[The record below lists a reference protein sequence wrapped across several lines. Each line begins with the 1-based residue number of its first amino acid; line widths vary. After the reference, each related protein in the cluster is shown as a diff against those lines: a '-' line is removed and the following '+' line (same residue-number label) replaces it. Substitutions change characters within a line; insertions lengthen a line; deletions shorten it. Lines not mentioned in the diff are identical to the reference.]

1 MLVKLYQD
9 NPNKKEL
16 LKIVEILE
24 KDGVIIF
31 PTDSVYAI
39 GCSLNSQKAMTKIA
53 KIKGIKA
60 EKAHFSI
67 ICSSLSNI
75 AKYAKVSNSL
85 FKLMKRNLPGPFT
98 FILPGSAELPKLF
111 NSKRKSIGIRVPS
124 HYIPIAISELLDF
137 PIVTT
142 SLKEEDDVIEYL
154 TDPELIYEKYKN
166 IVDVV
171 VDGGYGNNT
180 ASTIVECTENDY
192 EVIRQGLAE
201 LEE

>member
-1 MLVKLYQD
+1 MLIKLYQD
-9 NPNKKEL
+9 NPNKREL
-16 LKIVEILE
+16 LKIVEILN

-39 GCSLNSQKAMTKIA
+39 GCSLNSQKAMSKIA
-53 KIKGIKA
+53 RLKGIRADKA
-60 EKAHFSI
+60 QFSI

-75 AKYAKVSNSL
+75 AKYANVSNFL

-98 FILPGSAELPKLF
+98 FILPGSSELPKLF
-111 NSKRKSIGIRVPS
+111 SSKRKNIGIRVPS
-124 HYIPIAISELLDF
+124 HYIPTAIAEELDF

-142 SLKEEDDVIEYL
+142 SLKEDDNVIEYL
-154 TDPELIYEKYKN
+154 TDPELIYQKYKN
-166 IVDVV
+166 LVDVV

-180 ASTIVECTENDY
+180 ASTIVECSEDEY
-192 EVIRQGLAE
+192 EIIRQGIAE

>member
-1 MLVKLYQD
+1 MLIKLYQD

-16 LKIVEILE
+16 LKVVDVLRR
-24 KDGVIIF
+24 DGVIIF

-39 GCSLNSQKAMTKIA
+39 GCSLDSQKAMNKIA
-53 KIKGIKA
+53 KLKGIKS

-75 AKYAKVSNSL
+75 ARYAKVSNSL

-98 FILPGSAELPKLF
+98 FILPGSSDLPKLF
-111 NSKRKSIGIRVPS
+111 NSKRKTIGIRIPD
-124 HYIPIAISELLDF
+124 HYIPRSIVDELDF

-142 SLKEEDDVIEYL
+142 SLKETDDVVEYL

-166 IVDVV
+166 QVDLVIN
-171 VDGGYGNNT
+171 GGYGHNQ
-180 ASTIVECTENDY
+180 ASTIVECSDDGY
-192 EVIRQGLAE
+192 EIIRQGIAE